1 MRLKRLTRLTRIGT
15 ALTAAVLGTVLGAG
29 ALAAGDGDRREAGRL
44 ELALHGQ
51 ALVARLTLPASQ
63 VVGFERA
70 PANDDEKMAVTEA
83 LQRLGEARNVLEPMP
98 EALCSVT
105 REQADTGLTTANPTP
120 PVTFQGRYAWR
131 CEHPEALLGV
141 DIPLLEFVNGVP
153 LETLVVGPD
162 GERSRTVR
170 APQTRIPLVEA
181 EGVEAEGAGDD
192 DG

>member
-1 MRLKRLTRLTRIGT
+1 MRLTRLTRIGM
-15 ALTAAVLGTVLGAG
+15 ALTAAVLCALLSGG
-29 ALAAGDGDRREAGRL
+29 ALAAGDGDRRDAGRL

-51 ALVARLTLPASQ
+51 ALVARLTLPAVQ

-98 EALCSVT
+98 EALCTVT
-105 REQADTGLTTANPTP
+105 REQADTTLTTGNPTP

-131 CEHPEALLGV
+131 CENPDALLGV

-162 GERSRTVR
+162 GDRSLTVR
-170 APQTRIPLVEA
+170 VPQTRIPIRE
-181 EGVEAEGAGDD
+181 
-192 DG
+192 

>member
-1 MRLKRLTRLTRIGT
+1 MD
-15 ALTAAVLGTVLGAG
+15 LTAGLLC
-29 ALAAGDGDRREAGRL
+29 ALLSGVVAAAGDGDRRQAGTL

-51 ALVARLTLPASQ
+51 ALVARLTLPAAQ

-70 PANDDEKMAVTEA
+70 PANDEEKMAVTEA

-105 REQADTGLTTANPTP
+105 REQAETALTREDPTP
-120 PVTFQGRYAWR
+120 PLTFQGRYAWR

-141 DIPLLEFVNGVP
+141 DIPLLEYVNGVP

-162 GERSRTVR
+162 GERSQTVR
-170 APQTRIPLVEA
+170 APQTRIPFFDA
-181 EGVEAEGAGDD
+181 EGVDAEGVDAD
-192 DG
+192 